1 LIEQTEIFGAYVLG
15 DFLRVLSDNTPDW
28 TVACDATVGQDPD
41 PDPTVYSPK
50 TTAANAGWYFKLPIA
65 GERIIK
71 DVIVRDRKLIYIT
84 FTPDTSPCSGG
95 GNSIIHEVNACSGA
109 RLTSAQFDITKD
121 RLIDTND
128 LIDIGLVDGSG
139 NPILVAP
146 SGIRRSG
153 MLHSP
158 VFVRFP
164 DRPVEMKIFSSSAG
178 TTETVFETIEP
189 RGMFYWRNDQ

>member
-1 LIEQTEIFGAYVLG
+1 MPVQALA
-15 DFLRVLSDNTPDW
+15 
-28 TVACDATVGQDPD
+28 
-41 PDPTVYSPK
+41 
-50 TTAANAGWYFKLPIA
+50 
-65 GERIIK
+65 
-71 DVIVRDRKLIYIT
+71 
-84 FTPDTSPCSGG
+84 
-95 GNSIIHEVNACSGA
+95 
-109 RLTSAQFDITKD
+109 SAQFDITKD

-178 TTETVFETIEP
+178 TTETIFETIEP